1 MLRAEAEEACEG
13 RGYALR
19 YANTMGT
26 FAVSWCAEAF
36 SSLPLKRAYS
46 RLSPTRER

>member
-19 YANTMGT
+19 YATTLWAPLRCLG
-26 FAVSWCAEAF
+26 ARRR
-36 SSLPLKRAYS
+36 SLLY
-46 RLSPTRER
+46 L